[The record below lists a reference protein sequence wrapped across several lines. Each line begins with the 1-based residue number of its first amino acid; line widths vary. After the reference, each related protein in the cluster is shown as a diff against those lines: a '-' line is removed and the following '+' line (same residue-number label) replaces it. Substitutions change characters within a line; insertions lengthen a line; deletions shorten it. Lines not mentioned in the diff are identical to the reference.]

1 MGLTFLDWLIVVVS
15 MILLI
20 GVVSMSKRYMRSV
33 ADFLSAGRT
42 AGRYMISMSQGMSAL
57 GSITIVGMWEM
68 NYVAGF
74 SLRWWEFT
82 MGVVLLGITVSG
94 WVLYRFRQTRA
105 LTMAQFFEIR
115 YSRRFRIFAGLLA
128 FLSGIVNFGIFPA
141 VGARFF
147 LYFCGLPLSFPFLG
161 LEIATFPVIMVI
173 FLSLAL
179 YFVFAGGQI
188 AVLITEFLQGI
199 FANAVFLVLI
209 VLLLF
214 IVDWTHIF
222 EALSSAPKDASLL
235 NPYHTSNVKDF
246 NLWYFLIGM
255 AGVIYGKMS
264 WQGTQGYNS
273 SAKSAHEAKMGDVMG
288 NFRDIPKWLMLVFV
302 PIIAYTVMHHPD
314 FAGKAS
320 GVNAVL
326 NGLES
331 NALRSQLTV
340 PLVLTQLLFPGMMG
354 AMTAVMLM
362 ATIGTHDTYLHS
374 WGAIFI
380 QDVVMPFRNKP
391 FTPEQHLRVLR
402 LAILGVCIFIFIF
415 SMVFQQSEYIFLFF
429 AITGAIFTGGSG
441 AVIIGG
447 LYWKRGTTAAAWSA
461 LLTGSVVAVGGIIIK
476 QLDPEFFINGQQF
489 WGLAMLSSSLVYIA
503 VSLLGGR
510 RAFDMDRMLHRGQY
524 AITEELHVIDE
535 VPVKGLRMLGMG
547 KEFTRG
553 DKFIYIGAYGWTL
566 AWTVVF
572 VIGSY
577 INLTSE
583 VSDAAWMTFWRTFIL
598 INIVVSGLVILWFAI
613 GGTRDLKD
621 MLRRLGTMTRDHKDD
636 GFVARTRSG
645 GTAKADGSEEPK
657 A

>member
-1 MGLTFLDWLIVVVS
+1 MGLTVLDWSIVVVS
-15 MILLI
+15 MAFLI
-20 GVVSMSKRYMRSV
+20 GVVSVSRRYMRSV

-82 MGVVLLGITVSG
+82 MGVVLLLITVSG
-94 WVLYRFRQTRA
+94 WVLYRFRETRA

-115 YSRRFRIFAGLLA
+115 YSRRFRIFAGVLA

-147 LYFCGLPLSFPFLG
+147 IYFCGLPQSFSVLGLSIPSFPLVMF
-161 LEIATFPVIMVI
+161 T

-199 FANAVFLVLI
+199 LANAVFLALI

-214 IVDWTHIF
+214 IVDWKHIY
-222 EALSSAPKDASLL
+222 EALTAAPPDASLL

-288 NFRDIPKWLMLVFV
+288 NYRDIPKWLMLVFV
-302 PIIAYTVMHHPD
+302 PIVAYTVMHHPD
-314 FAGKAS
+314 FADKAA
-320 GVNAVL
+320 AV
-326 NGLES
+326 GA
-331 NALRSQLTV
+331 ALKDVGSAAIRSQLTV
-340 PLVLTQLLFPGMMG
+340 PLVLTRLLFPGMMG

-362 ATIGTHDTYLHS
+362 ATVGTHDTYLHS

-380 QDVVMPFRNKP
+380 QDVVMPFRRKP
-391 FTPEQHLRVLR
+391 FTPERHIRALR
-402 LAILGVCIFIFIF
+402 LAILGVCVFIFIF
-415 SMVFQQSEYIFLFF
+415 SMIFQQSEYIFLFF

-461 LLTGSVVAVGGIIIK
+461 LITGSVVAVGGIITK
-476 QLDPEFFINGQQF
+476 QINPAFFINGQQF
-489 WGLAMLSSSLVYIA
+489 WGLAMLSSSVVYVA

-510 RAFDMDRMLHRGQY
+510 RTFDMDRMLHRGAY
-524 AITEELHVIDE
+524 AIKEEIRVVEE
-535 VPVKGLRMLGMG
+535 VPQKG
-547 KEFTRG
+547 
-553 DKFIYIGAYGWTL
+553 
-566 AWTVVF
+566 
-572 VIGSY
+572 
-577 INLTSE
+577 
-583 VSDAAWMTFWRTFIL
+583 
-598 INIVVSGLVILWFAI
+598 
-613 GGTRDLKD
+613 
-621 MLRRLGTMTRDHKDD
+621 
-636 GFVARTRSG
+636 
-645 GTAKADGSEEPK
+645 
-657 A
+657 

>member
-1 MGLTFLDWLIVVVS
+1 M
-15 MILLI
+15 
-20 GVVSMSKRYMRSV
+20 
-33 ADFLSAGRT
+33 
-42 AGRYMISMSQGMSAL
+42 
-57 GSITIVGMWEM
+57 
-68 NYVAGF
+68 
-74 SLRWWEFT
+74 
-82 MGVVLLGITVSG
+82 
-94 WVLYRFRQTRA
+94 
-105 LTMAQFFEIR
+105 
-115 YSRRFRIFAGLLA
+115 
-128 FLSGIVNFGIFPA
+128 
-141 VGARFF
+141 
-147 LYFCGLPLSFPFLG
+147 
-161 LEIATFPVIMVI
+161 EIATFPVVMIL
-173 FLSLAL
+173 FLGLAL

-188 AVLITEFLQGI
+188 AVLITEFLQGV

-214 IVDWTHIF
+214 MVDWTHIY

-273 SAKSAHEAKMGDVMG
+273 SAKSAHEAKMGDVLG
-288 NFRDIPKWLMLVFV
+288 NYRDIPKWLMLVFV
-302 PIIAYTVMHHPD
+302 PVIAYTVMHHAD
-314 FAGKAS
+314 FADKAA

-331 NALRSQLTV
+331 NAIRSQLTV
-340 PLVLTQLLFPGMMG
+340 PLVLTQMLFPGMMG

-362 ATIGTHDTYLHS
+362 ATVGTHDTYLHS

-402 LAILGVCIFIFIF
+402 LSILAVCIFIFFF
-415 SMVFQQSEYIFLFF
+415 SLIFQQSEYIFLFF

-461 LLTGSVVAVGGIIIK
+461 LLTGSIVAVGGIIIK
-476 QLDPEFFINGQQF
+476 QVDPEFFINGQQF

-503 VSLLGGR
+503 VSLLGGK
-510 RAFDMDRMLHRGQY
+510 RAFDMDKMLHRGQY
-524 AITEELHVIDE
+524 AIKEETNIIDE

-553 DKFIYIGAYGWTL
+553 DKIIYIGAYTWTFAWTL
-566 AWTVVF
+566 VF

-577 INLTSE
+577 FNLTSE
-583 VSDAAWMTFWRTFIL
+583 VSDQAWMSFWRTFIL
-598 INIVVSGLVILWFAI
+598 INIVVSALVIVWFAI

-621 MLRRLGTMTRDHKDD
+621 MLHRLSTMTRDHKDD
-636 GFVARTRSG
+636 GFVVRRS
-645 GTAKADGSEEPK
+645 KSEGKEHE
-657 A
+657 

>member
-147 LYFCGLPLSFPFLG
+147 LYFCSLPLSFPFLG

-209 VLLLF
+209 VLLRF

-222 EALSSAPKDASLL
+222 EALAAAPKDASLL

-380 QDVVMPFRNKP
+380 QDVVMPFRNRP

-476 QLDPEFFINGQQF
+476 QLDPEFLINGQQF

-510 RAFDMDRMLHRGQY
+510 RAFDMDRMLHRGRY
-524 AITEELHVIDE
+524 AIKEEVQVIDE

-553 DKFIYIGAYGWTL
+553 DKFIYIGAYGWTF

-598 INIVVSGLVILWFAI
+598 INIVVSVLVILWFAI

-636 GFVARTRSG
+636 GFVVGTKSG
-645 GTAKADGSEEPK
+645 RDAETGGREESK
-657 A
+657 S